1 MHAAQATPSKDGRM
15 AKCRVV
21 ANLRILFL
29 FLCLKFKLKGPLV
42 RPSVR
47 IFACCS
53 DDVGVCRLFS
63 DVTCRGMREH
73 HRGGDGDGVMRRGG
87 RVD

>member
-1 MHAAQATPSKDGRM
+1 MQSRG
-15 AKCRVV
+15 
-21 ANLRILFL
+21 
-29 FLCLKFKLKGPLV
+29 KFENSLSFSLSEIQIERAPC
-42 RPSVR
+42 PSVR